1 MSDSN
6 DMEETKKMVEH
17 LVEKVKRLEHT
28 VKVLEGKAKDDKVD
42 KGEARKAFQ
51 LQEER
56 EHRRE
61 LMDMGIGKN
70 KGKDKITNLGSDKNL
85 FILIAGL
92 PGSGKSSSLSLA
104 MNHYKDGVYEQEPI
118 KHIQFQFEGRNFIH
132 MGSLRSQY
140 PGSDSLPRSH
150 QPMKDFL
157 ETKVAA
163 RQVVVSEGQRLTSLI
178 FLEHISSH
186 YDILMIVIEVD
197 TVTAA
202 SRAHLRDGMDKVY
215 KPAFLKQV
223 TGAIRNIKTSMPH
236 NVQLVGGMQ
245 SADTVADAIKRIVM
259 DRLT

>member
-1 MSDSN
+1 MAEN
-6 DMEETKKMVEH
+6 KKMLER
-17 LVEKVKRLEHT
+17 LVEKVKMLEENKKMLEGM
-28 VKVLEGKAKDDKVD
+28 VNVLEEKVND
-42 KGEARKAFQ
+42 
-51 LQEER
+51 LEENKKML
-56 EHRRE
+56 ECKKSAAAWYSIATP
-61 LMDMGIGKN
+61 DIGSDI
-70 KGKDKITNLGSDKNL
+70 GSDKITNLGSGKNL

-140 PGSDSLPRSH
+140 PGSDSLPRDH
-150 QPMKDFL
+150 RPMKDLL
-157 ETKVAA
+157 EAMAGKQ
-163 RQVVVSEGQRLTSLI
+163 QVVVSEGQRLTSLTFPEYI
-178 FLEHISSH
+178 ASWC
-186 YDILMIVIEVD
+186 DIIMIVIEVD

-202 SRAHLRDGMDKVY
+202 SRVQLRDGMDKVY

-236 NVQLVGGMQ
+236 NVQLVDGMQ